1 MKKDKRLYVTTVNIE
16 MPWILKWAKRF
27 VRLEIKRHDLPKTI
41 KGQSY
46 DSIILDEFE
55 KVVA

>member
-1 MKKDKRLYVTTVNIE
+1 MKSYITTINIE

-27 VRLEIKRHDLPKTI
+27 VRLEIKRHDLPKNI
-41 KGQSY
+41 KGQHY

-55 KVVA
+55 EVIK